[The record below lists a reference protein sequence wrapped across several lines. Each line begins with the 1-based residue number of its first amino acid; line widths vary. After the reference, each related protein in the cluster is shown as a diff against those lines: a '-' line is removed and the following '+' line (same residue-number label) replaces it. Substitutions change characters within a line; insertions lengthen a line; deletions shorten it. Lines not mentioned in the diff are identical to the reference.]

1 MDINTRGSFSFGM
14 SEKGGITI
22 DAGPNAGPLQASS
35 PTGWDM
41 FDVGWEDLGDF
52 LGMGSFRR
60 GLISD
65 GVGLALAIQ
74 CADVKARDISKT
86 EMLLWRRRD
95 RQWSMV
101 EPGEHWFAK
110 LLARKPNE
118 VHGWVEFWRMVV
130 LHLELAQNAYILPKI
145 TRGGE
150 VTELIPLMPARCRPR
165 VGSTGKLYYEISA
178 ATEFERSQIGDNYII
193 VPASRIIHLRGRLWD
208 GLMGLSNQ
216 ILGSPTFHL
225 LKAINDYQTGLF
237 RNDGKQPLVFE
248 TEHVFGSTDQSDVAF
263 ERLKRQLTERTRRQR
278 ANGDPILLE
287 AGLKAK
293 AIAIDSQEAA
303 TTQTYNQQVM
313 RVCGLMQTPPHKI
326 FAYESVKYDNMAAAD
341 AQYANDCLV
350 PIACNIE
357 EKFRNA
363 LLTEAEW
370 DTLFPE
376 FDREAMVAGDVKAQN
391 ERIKVGMQ
399 TGLMTFDEGRARLQ
413 LNPLGG
419 AAGKSRLIPVNMALV
434 DENGEIVA
442 EAADGQPNN
451 DGQTERTTP
460 RLAVDNS

>member
-1 MDINTRGSFSFGM
+1 MNFSTGGSFSLDM
-14 SEKGGITI
+14 SGKGGITL

-35 PTGWDM
+35 SEGWDM
-41 FDVGWEDLGDF
+41 FDVGWDDLSEF
-52 LGMGSFRR
+52 LGLGGLSR
-60 GLISD
+60 GFGID
-65 GVGLALAIQ
+65 AVGMALAIQ

-86 EMLLWRRRD
+86 EMMLWRREN

-101 EPGEHWFAK
+101 EPREHWFAK
-110 LLARKPNE
+110 LLARKPNS

-130 LHLELAQNAYILPKI
+130 LHLELAQNAYILPRI
-145 TRGGE
+145 TRRGE
-150 VTELIPLMPARCRPR
+150 VTELIPIMPARCRPR
-165 VGSTGKLYYEISA
+165 VSPNGSLFYEIAA
-178 ATEFERSQIGDNYII
+178 ATEFERSQIGDSYII

-216 ILGSPTFHL
+216 ILGSPTFQL
-225 LKAINDYQTGLF
+225 LRAINDYQTGLF
-237 RNDGKQPLVFE
+237 GNDGKQPLVFE
-248 TEHVFGSTDQSDVAF
+248 TDHVFGNSDQSDAAF
-263 ERLKRQLTERTRRQR
+263 QRLKRQLTERSRKQR

-363 LLTEAEW
+363 LLTEDEW

-376 FDREAMVAGDVKAQN
+376 FDREMMVAGDVKAQN

-399 TGLMTFDEGRARLQ
+399 TGLMEFDEGRARLG

-419 AAGKSRLIPVNMALV
+419 KAGRHRLIPVNMALV
-434 DENGEIVA
+434 DEDGEIVA

-451 DGQTERTTP
+451 DGETERTTP